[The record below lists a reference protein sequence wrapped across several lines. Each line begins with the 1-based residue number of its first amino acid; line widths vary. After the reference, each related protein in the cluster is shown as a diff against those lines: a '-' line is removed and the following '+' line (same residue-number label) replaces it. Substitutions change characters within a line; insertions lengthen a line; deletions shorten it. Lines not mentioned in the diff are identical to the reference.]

1 MTRAVNPYKWFRWLR
16 LLGTVWHKNGVPMWA
31 LVASALSFGWLP
43 FLQLKGGYAVADVR
57 TLSPQLARSLIV
69 PQLLEIMSVSASVSC
84 LLVWASQCLAYIRY
98 YAWLVAFDPGL
109 GV

>member
-1 MTRAVNPYKWFRWLR
+1 
-16 LLGTVWHKNGVPMWA
+16 MWA
-31 LVASALSFGWLP
+31 LLASALSFGWLP

-98 YAWLVAFDPGL
+98 YAWLVACDPGL
-109 GV
+109 GVYQSR